1 MLMDYKKD
9 LLRQILAEPRV
20 RFFSLLWL
28 ISFLVSLVILLF
40 SSPDSN
46 GPFIGT
52 VVFMI
57 SLALLISVIL
67 LILIRLGQIMHLR
80 QLMEEDKKEDS

>member
-1 MLMDYKKD
+1 MNHKKD

-28 ISFLVSLVILLF
+28 VSFLVSLVILLF

-52 VVFMI
+52 VIFMI
-57 SLALLISVIL
+57 SLALLLSVIL
-67 LILIRLGQIMHLR
+67 IFFIRLGQIMHLR
-80 QLMEEDKKEDS
+80 QLLEEDKKEDS